1 MTLTPILSDAPTRRA
16 EIHQKAIAGVQSIFP
31 LKVGKYTLETNNLV
45 VKPKD
50 YSSREQKDALLAGQ
64 TLQEPLHGDIV
75 LRNEEGK
82 IVDTKRNAVLAQ
94 LPFFTQRHTFIVD
107 GNEYS
112 VSNQRRV
119 RPGVYT
125 RVRGNEELEAAFN
138 LAKGDNFRINMD
150 PAKGHLFLQYGTS
163 NIPLYPVL
171 KHLGVSDS
179 EMTKHWGA
187 GVVEQ
192 NREHFK
198 KKEEDAV
205 HKLYE
210 RLVPGFAQTAKTFNE
225 KIDAIHAAYKQTKL
239 DPDVTERTLGTPFD
253 RVTPLTMLKASQK
266 LLDVHRQGVDTDD
279 RDSLA
284 FQTLHTVD
292 DFIKER
298 IKLEG
303 RNLARKVRTKM
314 TQTGS
319 NAPTIDRLMPTSPF
333 SKTLRSFITTSNLS
347 AIPTQINPIE
357 IISHATRI
365 TSLGEGGIGS
375 ERAVPPEARSLHYT
389 HLGVIDPAATPESF
403 RAGIDLRAALW
414 TKRDEQGKMYTLLRN
429 AKTGKLEDVA
439 IDKLENAMIAFPG
452 STDKKAVSVLHNGE
466 LKSVPHAKVD
476 YELPHASFMFSPSTN
491 MLPMP
496 ESMDGRRITMGTRMV
511 TQALPLI
518 HREAPLVQV
527 GSYNPGRTFE
537 QELAA
542 LSVPTAPVD
551 GVIHHVDKDYIYL
564 RPQQRKTGSIASDWI
579 PLVEV
584 HEVLIEETKEAA
596 ATPLIKIPY
605 DTRFPLAS
613 KTYLDNTVTVHKG
626 DHVERGQPLADSNF
640 TRDGRMALGTNLRVA
655 YMPYYGLNSNDAVV
669 VSEAATKKLTS
680 EHMYK
685 EVLPVDGDTI
695 LSKSKHRIQ
704 FGSRWTA
711 AQYANL
717 DERGVAKVGVKV
729 QPGDPLIVALRKTV
743 PTAEQK
749 MLGNLHK
756 SFRTPYREEVITWDH
771 RCEGEVTDVVVNAGR
786 ALVAVKTQEPAGIGD
801 KLCGRYGNKGVI
813 AHIVPDDHM
822 VRTKDGKVVD
832 VIMTSA
838 GIVSRINPAQVIET
852 AVSKVAEKTGKPVVI
867 QSMSGQNNVKWA
879 RDLLK
884 EHGLSDKEV
893 LYNPLTEKH
902 IEGPDG
908 KGVMVGPQYIYKLF
922 KSTETNYSAR
932 GVEDYDV
939 NLQPAKGGA
948 TGAKALGRME
958 VNALLAHNARNTLQ
972 EASVLKSSKNDEW
985 WRRYQLGLPQAPP
998 RTAFAYNK
1006 FTDMLRGAGVKVDKS
1021 QDSLLL
1027 GPMTDKDISKLS
1039 SGAVTKATMVREKDL
1054 TPEKGGLFDP
1064 TLTGGLS
1071 GNRWTHIDLAE
1082 PIVNPTFEKAVRLLL
1097 GLSQKEFHST
1107 LRDGGGAAIQK
1118 QLKNIDLGKREKEQL
1133 ELTRTATG
1141 AKLDDAVKH
1150 LKVVRALQ
1158 AANLQPH
1165 EAYIISKIPVV
1176 PPVVRPILPARGK
1189 RDMLVS
1195 DANYMYR
1202 DAFIAND
1209 HLNMAKGVLPPEE
1222 VAKARAHL
1230 YDATKAI
1237 FGLGDP
1243 VSPQLQGRGAKGYI
1257 TTISGEGS
1265 PKSGFFHDKVL
1276 KRPQDVSGRGTVAPD
1291 LTLNMDQ
1298 VGLPEAMLWQMY
1310 QPFLVHGLI
1319 QQGYGAVTAKDMVEK
1334 QHPAARAVLLREA
1347 ASRPVMINRAP
1358 TLHRFSIV
1366 GAYPVPVEGKT
1377 IRVNPFLEK
1386 GMNMDYDGDT
1396 LMVHTPVT
1404 DAAIKDVKS
1413 MTMSNLL
1420 FGDKGKSELMVFPQH
1435 EAIIGVH
1442 LGSKAEGTAVK
1453 RFKTEKDAIAAYQR
1467 GDIKSTDTIS
1477 VG

>member
-1 MTLTPILSDAPTRRA
+1 MKLTSILSDAPTRRA
-16 EIHQKAIAGVQSIFP
+16 EIHQKAIAGIQELLP
-31 LKVGKYTLETNNLV
+31 LKVGKYTLEANNLQ
-45 VKPKD
+45 VKPRD
-50 YSSREQKDALLAGQ
+50 FSSREQKDAILAGQ
-64 TLQEPLHGDIV
+64 TLQEPLHGDLI
-75 LRNEEGK
+75 LRNEAGK
-82 IVDTKRNAVLAQ
+82 IVDTRRNTVLAQ

-112 VSNQRRV
+112 VANQRRV
-119 RPGVYT
+119 RPGIYT

-138 LAKGDNFRINMD
+138 LARGDNFRINMD

-171 KHLGVSDS
+171 KHLGISDS
-179 EMTKHWGA
+179 EMSKHWGT

-210 RLVPGFAQTAKTFNE
+210 RLVPSFAQTAKTLNE
-225 KIDAIHAAYKQTKL
+225 KVDAIHAAYKQTKL

-253 RVTPLTMLKASQK
+253 RVTPQSMLKASQK
-266 LLDVHRQGVDTDD
+266 LLDVHRQGIDTDD

-303 RNLARKVRTKM
+303 RNLARKMRAKV
-314 TQTGS
+314 TQAGR
-319 NAPTIDRLMPTSPF
+319 NVPTIDQLVPSSPF
-333 SKTLRSFITTSNLS
+333 TKTLRNFITVSNLS
-347 AIPTQINPIE
+347 AIPTQINPVE

-389 HLGVIDPAATPESF
+389 HFGVIDPTATPESF

-414 TKRDEQGKMYTLLRN
+414 TKRDEQGRIYTLLRN
-429 AKTGKLEDVA
+429 TRTGKLEDVA
-439 IDKLENAMIAFPG
+439 VDKLEKATVAFPG
-452 STDKKAVSVLHNGE
+452 MKDKKAVSVLKAGV
-466 LKSVPHAKVD
+466 LTSVPHSQVD
-476 YELPHASFMFSPSTN
+476 YELPHPSFMFSPATN

-496 ESMDGRRITMGTRMV
+496 ESMDGRRIIMGSRMT

-542 LSVPTAPVD
+542 LTVPTAPIS
-551 GVIHHVDKDYIYL
+551 GTIHKIDKDYIYL
-564 RPQQRKTGSIASDWI
+564 RPSSKKTASTRDYT
-579 PLVEV
+579 PLTEV
-584 HEVLIEETKEAA
+584 HEVLVDEETKEAA
-596 ATPLIKIPY
+596 APLIKIPY

-613 KTYLDNTVTVHKG
+613 KTHLDNQIIVKEG
-626 DHVERGQPLADSNF
+626 DKVEIGQPLAESNF
-640 TRDGRMALGTNLRVA
+640 TKDGRLALGTNLRVA

-669 VSEAATKKLTS
+669 ISEAASKKLTS

-685 EVLPVDGDTI
+685 EMLPLDDDTI
-695 LSKSKHRIQ
+695 LSKSKHRVQ
-704 FGSRWTA
+704 FGSRWN
-711 AQYANL
+711 AQQYNNL
-717 DERGVAKVGVKV
+717 DDKGVAKVGAKV
-729 QPGDPLIVALRKTV
+729 HPGDPLIVAIRKTV
-743 PTAEQK
+743 ATAEQK
-749 MLGNLHK
+749 LLGNLHK
-756 SFRTPYREEVITWDH
+756 SFRTPYREEVVTWDH
-771 RCEGEVTDVVVNAGR
+771 RCEGEVTDVVITNNR
-786 ALVAVKTQEPAGIGD
+786 ALVVVKTQESAGIGD
-801 KLCGRYGNKGVI
+801 KIAGRYGNKGVI

-822 VRTKDGKVVD
+822 IRTKEGKPID
-832 VIMTSA
+832 IIMTSA
-838 GIVSRINPAQVIET
+838 GIVSRVNPAQIIET
-852 AVSKVAEKTGKPVVI
+852 AVAKVAEKTGKPVVVPT
-867 QSMSGQNNVKWA
+867 MSGQNNVKWA

-884 EHGLSDKEV
+884 THGISDKET

-902 IEGPDG
+902 VEGPDG

-958 VNALLAHNARNTLQ
+958 VNTLLAHNARNVLQ
-972 EASVLKSSKNDEW
+972 EASTLKSTRNDEW
-985 WRRYQLGLPQAPP
+985 WRRYQLGQPVPP
-998 RTAFAYNK
+998 PKTSFAYNK
-1006 FTDMLRGAGVKVDKS
+1006 FTDMLRGAGIKIDKS
-1021 QDSLLL
+1021 EDHVHL
-1027 GPMTDKDISKLS
+1027 GPMTDHDVTKLS
-1039 SGAVTKATMVREKDL
+1039 AGAITKATIVREKDL
-1054 TPEKGGLFDP
+1054 TPEKGGFFDSAI
-1064 TLTGGLS
+1064 TGGLN
-1071 GNRWTHIDLAE
+1071 GNRWAHINLSE
-1082 PIVNPTFEKAVRLLL
+1082 PIVNPTFEKSVRLLL
-1097 GLSQKEFHST
+1097 GMNQKDFHDT
-1107 LRDGGGAAIQK
+1107 LRTEGGAGFQK
-1118 QLKNIDLGKREKEQL
+1118 KLKAIDLDQREKELL
-1133 ELTRTATG
+1133 ELTKKATG
-1141 AKLDDAVKH
+1141 AKLDDAVKQ
-1150 LKVVRALQ
+1150 LKTVRSLQ
-1158 AANLQPH
+1158 AANLKPH
-1165 EAYIISKIPVV
+1165 EAYVISKIPVV

-1202 DAFIAND
+1202 DAFLAND
-1209 HLNMAKGVLPPEE
+1209 LLHTAKQNLPPDE

-1230 YDATKAI
+1230 YDATKAV
-1237 FGLGDP
+1237 FGLGEA
-1243 VSPQLQGRGAKGYI
+1243 VSPQLQARGAKGFI

-1265 PKSGFFHDKVL
+1265 PKGGYFHGKIL

-1298 VGLPEAMLWQMY
+1298 IGLPKDMMWRMY
-1310 QPFLVHGLI
+1310 HPFLVRGLI
-1319 QQGYGAVTAKDMVEK
+1319 QQGYGAVTAKEMVEQ
-1334 QHPAARAVLLREA
+1334 QHPAANAVLMREA
-1347 ASRPVMINRAP
+1347 ATRPVIINRAP
-1358 TLHRFSIV
+1358 TLHRFGLV
-1366 GAYPVPVEGKT
+1366 GAYPVPVDGKT

-1396 LMVHTPVT
+1396 LMVHVPVT
-1404 DAAIKDVKS
+1404 DAAVRDVHS

-1435 EAIIGVH
+1435 EAIMGVH
-1442 LGSKAEGTAVK
+1442 LGSVVEGAPVK
-1453 RFKTEKDAIAAYQR
+1453 KFKTEKDALAAYKR
-1467 GDIKSTDTIS
+1467 GEVKATDTIQI
-1477 VG
+1477 G